1 MKYEKQRIS
10 SAAFHRISCSCVG
23 SLSSVA
29 LFYCIFSFGT
39 FFGII
44 RVYTVVFSDPIFST
58 YDVNILL
65 NGNKKGT
72 MKHGENKDIH
82 FSLEPGDYTI
92 TFEST
97 DSSDVNGE
105 TVLTVDCDIEAS
117 YHISCHM
124 DNVSVETLYID
135 RQVELVEGE
144 IKLNTS
150 ADDFKFKDYTEVES
164 ALKEFGFSNIKY
176 EILYDI
182 VLGFTP
188 SGEVKNVSI
197 AGNSS
202 FARGDVFPSDAE
214 IIITYH
220 MPENDDPSRI
230 TVPSDSSS
238 YIGMNYLDVQ
248 QEFQGFGFTNIELE
262 EQITHDSTYS
272 DGQVSLVEL
281 DVRSFNAG
289 DNFKP
294 DAKLRIKYY
303 SFEEEGSVFYSTNNY
318 ENAKKGNTGVFS
330 YKLSG
335 KAYDQYYII
344 DFDEGYVYYFT
355 EGNGSTSCDK
365 IKIASGTLNDSMIIT
380 YHDSGYEWSYNFHF
394 HYVNH
399 PESLIMVD
407 NDGFDYKFIT
417 TDLEEA
423 LAIRNTRTIV
433 QY

>member
-1 MKYEKQRIS
+1 
-10 SAAFHRISCSCVG
+10 
-23 SLSSVA
+23 
-29 LFYCIFSFGT
+29 
-39 FFGII
+39 
-44 RVYTVVFSDPIFST
+44 
-58 YDVNILL
+58 
-65 NGNKKGT
+65 

-220 MPENDDPSRI
+220 MPE
-230 TVPSDSSS
+230 T
-238 YIGMNYLDVQ
+238 M
-248 QEFQGFGFTNIELE
+248 
-262 EQITHDSTYS
+262 THHVL
-272 DGQVSLVEL
+272 QCLVIQA
-281 DVRSFNAG
+281 VISA
-289 DNFKP
+289 
-294 DAKLRIKYY
+294 
-303 SFEEEGSVFYSTNNY
+303 
-318 ENAKKGNTGVFS
+318 
-330 YKLSG
+330 
-335 KAYDQYYII
+335 
-344 DFDEGYVYYFT
+344 
-355 EGNGSTSCDK
+355 
-365 IKIASGTLNDSMIIT
+365 
-380 YHDSGYEWSYNFHF
+380 
-394 HYVNH
+394 
-399 PESLIMVD
+399 
-407 NDGFDYKFIT
+407 
-417 TDLEEA
+417 
-423 LAIRNTRTIV
+423 
-433 QY
+433 